1 MSELPR
7 SAMAAETILND
18 KQILARLRELLADK
32 FEVDPARI
40 TLEAD
45 LYHDL
50 DLDSIDAVDLVIK
63 LQEMTGKRITPEQF
77 RGVRTIGD
85 VVVAVDRLLAA

>member
-7 SAMAAETILND
+7 SAMATKTTMND
-18 KQILARLRELLADK
+18 QQILARLRELLADK
-32 FEVDPARI
+32 FEVDPARV
-40 TLEAD
+40 TPEAD

-63 LQEMTGKRITPEQF
+63 LQEMTGKRITPDEF
-77 RGVRTIGD
+77 RGVRTVGD

>member
-7 SAMAAETILND
+7 SAVATEITMNE

-40 TLEAD
+40 TLEAN
-45 LYHDL
+45 LYDDL

-63 LQEMTGKRITPEQF
+63 LQEMTGKRIKPEEF

-85 VVVAVDRLLAA
+85 VVVVVDRLLAT

>member
-7 SAMAAETILND
+7 SAMATETTMND

-32 FEVDPARI
+32 FEVDPARV
-40 TLEAD
+40 TPEAD
-45 LYHDL
+45 LYNDL

-63 LQEMTGKRITPEQF
+63 LQEMTGKRIKPEEF

-85 VVVAVDRLLAA
+85 VVAAVDRLLAA

>member
-7 SAMAAETILND
+7 SAVATEITMNE